1 MPFIES
7 LSTINSLIRTGLAV
21 LAVGLLG
28 AGGYYGYRT
37 YNAGDLADPAGF
49 HLVLVHLDR
58 QSPHLLGRRP
68 GNYAQHDAY
77 RHHQIHPISHVAP

>member
-21 LAVGLLG
+21 LAVGLMA

-37 YNAGDLADPAGF
+37 YNAGDLAIKEKEQE
-49 HLVLVHLDR
+49 LVKMRNELSVKQDLLDEQQRQLVAKD
-58 QSPHLLGRRP
+58 QK
-68 GNYAQHDAY
+68 
-77 RHHQIHPISHVAP
+77 